1 MVTVVQKHGA
11 RQILR
16 LLVFAVFSQRLREA
30 LRPAANSRQFFTLA
44 RQCFNQN
51 RRGASAYS

>member
-1 MVTVVQKHGA
+1 MTKQGRGTTKTA
-11 RQILR
+11 S
-16 LLVFAVFSQRLREA
+16 AQRLREA